1 MINSIKDNLIGLSTA
16 MERPVKRIASDV
28 SNIMKDPL
36 ESEGIFYMHDE
47 ENIHIGRALIIGPSD
62 SLYSHGFY
70 LFKIIFPPDYPV
82 SPPKVIYCT
91 NDGTTRFNPNFYR
104 DGKVCLSMLNTWK
117 GEGWTSCLT
126 LRAILTILQSVLTDV
141 PILNEPGI
149 TVASTDY
156 APYHEIIKY
165 KNFDYAILTLLQK
178 GKLMPEFRIFRETMV
193 TQFLIRYPDIFR
205 VITQNQKGFKKACG
219 KNKANVTTH
228 LYSMNVAI
236 DYPDLVKNVMMAR
249 LQYTEECTIPEP
261 TNTIIESK

>member
-1 MINSIKDNLIGLSTA
+1 M
-16 MERPVKRIASDV
+16 KRIASDV

-36 ESEGIFYMHDE
+36 ESEGIYYMHDE
-47 ENIHIGRALIIGPSD
+47 DDIHVGRALIIGPMD

-70 LFKIIFPPDYPV
+70 LFRIIFPTDYPV

-104 DGKVCLSMLNTWK
+104 DGKVCLSILNTWK

-149 TVASTDY
+149 TTTSIDY

-165 KNFDYAILTLLQK
+165 KNFDHALLNLIQND
-178 GKLMPEFRIFRETMV
+178 KLMPEFHIFRETMIKR
-193 TQFLIRYPDIFR
+193 FLIHYDEIRRI
-205 VITQNQKGFKKACG
+205 ITDNIKGFQKIYG
-219 KNKANVTTH
+219 KNKSITVTTH
-228 LYSMNVAI
+228 LYSMNVPINYLHLMKRI
-236 DYPDLVKNVMMAR
+236 DTVHLRYSK
-249 LQYTEECTIPEP
+249 EFTIPEA

>member
-1 MINSIKDNLIGLSTA
+1 
-16 MERPVKRIASDV
+16 
-28 SNIMKDPL
+28 
-36 ESEGIFYMHDE
+36 MHDE
-47 ENIHIGRALIIGPSD
+47 DDIHVGRALIIGPMD
-62 SLYSHGFY
+62 SLYSYGFY
-70 LFKIIFPPDYPV
+70 LFRIIFPTDYPV

-104 DGKVCLSMLNTWK
+104 DGKVCLSILNTWK

-149 TVASTDY
+149 TSTSIDY

-165 KNFDYAILTLLQK
+165 KNFDHALLNLLQK
-178 GKLMPEFRIFRETMV
+178 VDSAMVDEFHIFRETMIER
-193 TQFLIRYPDIFR
+193 FLIHYDDIMR
-205 VITQNQKGFKKACG
+205 IITDNIKGFKKIYG
-219 KNKANVTTH
+219 KNKSITVTTH

-249 LQYTEECTIPEP
+249 LQYTDECTIPEP